1 MSVKNYYKH
10 CHPLSIIARTHLNNI
25 TFKDIDTKSTI
36 GLHEM

>member
-25 TFKDIDTKSTI
+25 TFKTDTKSTI